1 MKSSNK
7 SSQWISPNFIN
18 VNFTWRRWS
27 EYMAFYRMY
36 SGLRFA
42 GNFVDPV
49 TLSSKLSF
57 YIYHAGPRLDLAI
70 ISSQLGTP
78 GHEASPLVSLPF
90 PVKTAAFQL
99 FSIASWQNGKCTCK
113 SCQTLFSPVS
123 YTPWQAHFLHIRQSC
138 KLHIHQVFAQ
148 RLIWKAVLKQP
159 FTQLDLRTKGLQTK
173 MDNCPTQWIQDEWV
187 GS

>member
-1 MKSSNK
+1 
-7 SSQWISPNFIN
+7 
-18 VNFTWRRWS
+18 
-27 EYMAFYRMY
+27 MY

-99 FSIASWQNGKCTCK
+99 FSIAS
-113 SCQTLFSPVS
+113 
-123 YTPWQAHFLHIRQSC
+123 
-138 KLHIHQVFAQ
+138 
-148 RLIWKAVLKQP
+148 
-159 FTQLDLRTKGLQTK
+159 
-173 MDNCPTQWIQDEWV
+173 
-187 GS
+187 